1 VAFDIFS
8 RALGNLRALL
18 HLRPD
23 YFLLATRYGLGN
35 LIGEHALP
43 VRLNFHVVN

>member
-1 VAFDIFS
+1 MAFDIFS

-23 YFLLATRYGLGN
+23 YFLLASYCLGN
-35 LIGEHALP
+35 LIGQHALP